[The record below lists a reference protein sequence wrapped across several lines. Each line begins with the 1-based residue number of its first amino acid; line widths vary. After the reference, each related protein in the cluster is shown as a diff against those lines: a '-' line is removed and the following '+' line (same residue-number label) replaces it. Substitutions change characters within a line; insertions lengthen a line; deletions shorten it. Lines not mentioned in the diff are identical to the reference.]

1 LHTKQ
6 GHKKILFHTLKNTKK
21 LKKQK
26 FNENDKVVY
35 KGYIGK
41 ITTIIPNDI
50 YIVSFKNAIIESLY
64 IHASALTKIIN

>member
-1 LHTKQ
+1 M
-6 GHKKILFHTLKNTKK
+6 K
-21 LKKQK
+21 LKKFK
-26 FNENDKVVY
+26 ENDKVVY

-50 YIVSFKNAIIESLY
+50 YIVCFKNSIIESLY